1 MAGYVSLRFVL
12 NDAQKIQNY
21 KKTLTHKKTLE
32 EENWGI
38 KNKRIYTFSIKN
50 RSKHFFSD
58 LV

>member
-50 RSKHFFSD
+50 RSKHFFF
-58 LV
+58 